1 MVTTI
6 TLGCVRP
13 QKQLLLKNDSAPALL
28 ATERL
33 PPLKKSPKPRVGA
46 WEGMHPAMAQVKDGK
61 TRAKETDCDARR
73 VLEDRLRERKE
84 RCLQPLTFHDLRSP
98 LMWLPTSRS
107 SLLGACRPQRLVRA
121 PRKLKCDRCW
131 TPRQN
136 SSWKR

>member
-46 WEGMHPAMAQVKDGK
+46 WEGMHPGMAQVKDGK
-61 TRAKETDCDARR
+61 TGAKETDCDARR
-73 VLEDRLRERKE
+73 VLEDLRERKE
-84 RCLQPLTFHDLRSP
+84 RCEPFDVAAYVKVLFARCLQATEAGESAKEAE
-98 LMWLPTSRS
+98 M
-107 SLLGACRPQRLVRA
+107 
-121 PRKLKCDRCW
+121 
-131 TPRQN
+131 
-136 SSWKR
+136 